1 MCGIDLITIGAE
13 LLITVRACSYQSCR
27 VKRPCIHKMLFKNLR
42 SVLKTK
48 LLLMRAH
55 ECSVVASHEPV
66 CVSVFL

>member
-1 MCGIDLITIGAE
+1 MYGIDLITIGAE
-13 LLITVRACSYQSCR
+13 LLITVRVCSYQSCR

-66 CVSVFL
+66 CVSLFL